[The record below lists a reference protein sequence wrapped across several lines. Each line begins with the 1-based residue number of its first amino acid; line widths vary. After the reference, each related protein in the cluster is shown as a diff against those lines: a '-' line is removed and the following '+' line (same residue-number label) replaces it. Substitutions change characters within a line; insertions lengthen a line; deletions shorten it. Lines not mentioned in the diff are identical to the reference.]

1 MKNDQEFLDVM
12 WTKINLMEDEIIE
25 KEEVRL
31 RKKNALV
38 LNLIISSVLIILSVT
53 MFLFK
58 FYIDWTPTYLIAFLV
73 IGAAYMIEESSYIEL
88 MN

>member
-38 LNLIISSVLIILSVT
+38 LNLIISSALIILSVT